1 MGGREGSLLERIDRV
16 LRSHPRAI
24 GAVVVVAMVAIG
36 LVQDGLDRHHWL
48 VVTYAV
54 PVSLAAYALGA
65 GAGIATALVAAAL
78 LVLHAHRLGL
88 TEPDAAF
95 IVVTRLASSLGVAV
109 LSAIG
114 SSAARARDRFLEEQ
128 RQTARL
134 RRDFVAAFAHDLR
147 SPLQAIL
154 GYAGILREETN
165 EAGSPADAATS
176 AEEVIA
182 MLDHIEQNAR
192 QMNDLVGDIL
202 STEQSASAA
211 ALDVTEFTAA
221 ELVAEL
227 RAELDVIAAARPV
240 RLTWLVE
247 PEVPPLATDRSKL
260 VSIVRNLV
268 GNALK
273 YGGRCWIRVTI
284 GFDAAASRHRVEVAD
299 TGPGI
304 PAEKLPHLFDRF
316 YRATASGDRQ
326 GFGLGLFIVRSL
338 TKALGG
344 EVSVESEV
352 GRGTRFRVVIPR
364 GVPASRARTA
374 AAQPSA
380 VSRRASTQ

>member
-1 MGGREGSLLERIDRV
+1 MLERIDRV
-16 LRSHPRAI
+16 LRSHRWTI
-24 GAVVVVAMVAIG
+24 GAIVVFAMVAIA
-36 LVQDGLDRHHWL
+36 LLQDGLDRHHWL
-48 VVTYAV
+48 IVTYAV
-54 PVSLAAYALGA
+54 PVSLAAYAIGP
-65 GAGIATALVAAAL
+65 GAGIATAVAAAGL

-88 TEPDAAF
+88 TEPDVAF
-95 IVVTRLASSLGVAV
+95 IVTTRLASSLGVAV
-109 LSAIG
+109 LSALG
-114 SSAARARDRFLEEQ
+114 SAAARARDRYLDEQ

-134 RRDFVAAFAHDLR
+134 RRDLVAAFAHDLR

-154 GYAGILREETN
+154 GYAGILRDETV
-165 EAGSPADAATS
+165 EARSQSETTPAGGD
-176 AEEVIA
+176 VIE

-202 STEQSASAA
+202 STEQSNSAA
-211 ALDVTEFTAA
+211 AIDVTEFAA
-221 ELVAEL
+221 VDLVDEL
-227 RAELDVIAAARPV
+227 RAELDVIAASRPV
-240 RLTWLVE
+240 RLGWVVE
-247 PEVPPLATDRSKL
+247 PETPPFATDRSKL
-260 VSIVRNLV
+260 VSIIRNLV

-284 GFDAAASRHRVEVAD
+284 GFDAATGRHRIEVAD

-338 TKALGG
+338 TRALGG

-352 GRGTRFRVVIPR
+352 GRGTRFRVAIARGLATPR
-364 GVPASRARTA
+364 PFAV